1 MNLSAIK
8 TAVTSKVGLKVLA
21 SKQHTPTILFGVGVV
36 GVVGTAVLASR
47 ATLQL
52 DETLK
57 EFEANK
63 AKIVQVRNDHADIY
77 TETQAKSDGL
87 IIRTRLA
94 TSVLKLYWPAIGLG
108 ALSIAALTGS
118 HVILTRRNAGLAAA
132 YTAIDRAFKDYRGRV
147 KAELGDEK
155 DKEFMFG
162 TNEREVLYEAENG
175 EPKTEIIKTHGDGRS
190 PYAVV
195 FDSTN
200 PNWQPTPSYNA
211 FFLRQVQNY
220 LNDRLRSKGHLF
232 LNEVYRELGM
242 EDTTAGAVTGWLWD
256 SEKSDNYVDFGIWD
270 DGDLDSFDRFM
281 TGTNKSILLDF
292 NVAGVIYRDIDKKD

>member
-8 TAVTSKVGLKVLA
+8 NVVTSKVGLKVLA
-21 SKQHTPTILFGVGVV
+21 SKQHTPTVLFGVGVV

-52 DETLK
+52 DDTLK
-57 EFEANK
+57 QFEHDK
-63 AKIVQVRNDHADIY
+63 TRIVRARSEHSDIY
-77 TETQAKSDGL
+77 TDAQAKSDGL
-87 IIRTRLA
+87 IIRTKLA

-162 TNEREVLYEAENG
+162 SNEREVLYEAENG
-175 EPKTEIIKTHGDGRS
+175 EPKTEVIKTHGDGRS

-195 FDSTN
+195 FDNTN
-200 PNWQPTPSYNA
+200 LNWQPTDSYNA
-211 FFLRQVQNY
+211 FFLRQVQNH
-220 LNDRLRSKGHLF
+220 LNDRLRSRGHVF
-232 LNEVYRELGM
+232 LNEVYRDLGM
-242 EDTTAGAVTGWLWD
+242 EDTTAGAVTGWIWD
-256 SEKSDNYVDFGIWD
+256 SENGDNFIDFGVWD
-270 DGDLDSFDRFM
+270 KGDLDSLDRFM
-281 TGTNKSILLDF
+281 TGKDGSILLDF
-292 NVAGVIYRDIDKKD
+292 NVDGVIYRDIEKKD